1 MRMLYILV
9 GNCRLVIAI
18 SFLVLLL
25 VVDMLRTSCFYFF
38 VIVFVIL
45 SRTYLCEARH
55 LAPMEKKLHV
65 NRDNLIAKNNEE
77 IKKLEVPSTNNT
89 KTISSE
95 APIKHAVGD
104 HGEIIDKNT
113 KDDCRVNR
121 ASLVKTSV
129 SSKRVSRTWKVPKYS
144 KKLPRSD
151 QEHPGFNLDYMQP
164 TTHPP
169 HHN

>member
-1 MRMLYILV
+1 
-9 GNCRLVIAI
+9 
-18 SFLVLLL
+18 
-25 VVDMLRTSCFYFF
+25 MLRTTCFYFF

-45 SRTYLCEARH
+45 SRTCICDSRRLG
-55 LAPMEKKLHV
+55 PMEKKLHV
-65 NRDNLIAKNNEE
+65 NRNHLIAKNNEE
-77 IKKLEVPSTNNT
+77 ITKLKAPSTNET
-89 KTISSE
+89 KPLSSE
-95 APIKHAVGD
+95 APIEHAVVN
-104 HGEIIDKNT
+104 HGEINEKNT

>member
-1 MRMLYILV
+1 M
-9 GNCRLVIAI
+9 
-18 SFLVLLL
+18 S
-25 VVDMLRTSCFYFF
+25 RTSCFCFF
-38 VIVFVIL
+38 VIGFVIL
-45 SRTYLCEARH
+45 SRTYLCESRR
-55 LAPMEKKLHV
+55 LGPMEKKLHV

-77 IKKLEVPSTNNT
+77 IKKLEAPSTKDT
-89 KTISSE
+89 KTLSGE
-95 APIKHAVGD
+95 APIEHAVGD
-104 HGEIIDKNT
+104 HGEFNEKNT

-129 SSKRVSRTWKVPKYS
+129 SSKRVSKTWKVPKYS
-144 KKLPRSD
+144 KKLPRPD